1 VRVLQYAVRLPMLVK
16 YVGQLCI
23 ALAVLSCVPLLVSI
37 VCKDFTVSGRY
48 AVVIAALLLFGLVC
62 GRLRIS
68 MKMQHNEAMAVTA
81 LIFLITPL
89 VMAWPTMAAGLDF
102 FDALF
107 ETVSAVTTTGL
118 STVVSLEGQT
128 KTFLFSR
135 AWMQWVGGLGIVVL
149 GMAALI
155 QPGLAAKRLDIA
167 EFSDDIIGGTRA
179 VAQRVL
185 TVYVL
190 LTIGGIGLLMLSGV
204 DWYNALLYC
213 LSAISTG
220 GFSPH
225 DASLAG
231 LQNFP
236 AECAVTLIS
245 MAGAVSLLLYY
256 RGYCRGPGDLWRDEQ
271 LKALLMICI
280 VVSLVLALSLK
291 LQDGLGWTEA
301 FRHGAV
307 NGLSALSTAGFSS
320 MDIGAMEPGSK
331 FILMLAMALGGS
343 AGSTAGGI
351 KIIRLLIL
359 FQLIS
364 LMIRRSAA
372 PAHAIDET
380 RLGQRKL
387 DQQTLISTAMFVVIF
402 IGCAALSWLPFLLLG
417 QQPLDSLFEVFSALG
432 TAGLSSGITAQDLQ
446 PLLKAVLCADMLLG
460 RLEII
465 VWLVFF
471 YPGTWIGL
479 RKEK

>member
-1 VRVLQYAVRLPMLVK
+1 MLLK
-16 YVGQLCI
+16 YFGQLGI
-23 ALAVLSCVPLLVSI
+23 ALAALTCVPFLVS
-37 VCKDFTVSGRY
+37 VVFEDFTVSVRY
-48 AVVIAALLLFGLVC
+48 AVIIAALVLFGLVC

-68 MKMQHNEAMAVTA
+68 MKMQHNEATVVTA
-81 LIFLITPL
+81 LIFLFTPL
-89 VMAWPTMAAGLDF
+89 IMVWPTMAAGLDF

-107 ETVSAVTTTGL
+107 ETISAVTTTGL
-118 STVVSLEGQT
+118 STAISVEDKT
-128 KTFLFSR
+128 ETFLFSR
-135 AWMQWVGGLGIVVL
+135 AWMQWVGGLGIVIL

-179 VAQRVL
+179 IARRVL

-190 LTIGGIGLLMLSGV
+190 LTIGGIGLLVLSGV

-213 LSAISTG
+213 LSAVSTG

-225 DASLAG
+225 NASLAG
-231 LQNFP
+231 LQNFT
-236 AECAVTLIS
+236 AECAAIVIS

-256 RGYCRGPGDLWRDEQ
+256 RAFHKGPGNLWRDEQ
-271 LKALLMICI
+271 LKALLSIGI
-280 VVSLVLALSLK
+280 IISLFLSLSLK
-291 LQDGLGWTEA
+291 LQDGLGWSEA

-320 MDIGAMEPGSK
+320 MDIGIMEPGSK
-331 FILMLAMALGGS
+331 FILMLTMAIGGS

-351 KIIRLLIL
+351 KIIRLLIV
-359 FQLIS
+359 FHLIS

-372 PAHAIDET
+372 PAHAIDEN
-380 RLGQRKL
+380 RLGERKL
-387 DQQTLISTAMFVVIF
+387 DQQTLISAILFVVIF
-402 IGCAALSWLPFLLLG
+402 ISFAALSWLPFLLLG
-417 QQPLDSLFEVFSALG
+417 YQPMDSLFEVFSALG
-432 TAGLSSGITAQDLQ
+432 TVGLSSGITAQDLH

>member
-1 VRVLQYAVRLPMLVK
+1 MLVK

-48 AVVIAALLLFGLVC
+48 AVIIAALLLFGLVC

-236 AECAVTLIS
+236 
-245 MAGAVSLLLYY
+245 
-256 RGYCRGPGDLWRDEQ
+256 LWRDEQ
-271 LKALLMICI
+271 LKALLMISI

-291 LQDGLGWTEA
+291 LPDGLGGTEA